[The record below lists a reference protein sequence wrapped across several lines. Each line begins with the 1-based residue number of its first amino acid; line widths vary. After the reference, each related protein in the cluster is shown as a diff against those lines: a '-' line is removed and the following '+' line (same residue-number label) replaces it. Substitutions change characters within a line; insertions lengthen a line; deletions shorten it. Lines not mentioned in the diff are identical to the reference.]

1 MNRNYFEEVLSEY
14 EDTKDISSFKQLT
27 FRPTDIS
34 QYLSSLPSIFVYI
47 QHNIIND
54 SRDFTE
60 SKADILKD
68 CLFRLVDSYNVSLS
82 HSYDEYNPIIF
93 YFPQLYSIGI
103 YLLNWLLLSYHDTT
117 LVDYLF
123 LHDQEE
129 LITIRDKAYSLTV
142 FLFSSYKYLSHF
154 QAFNLQR
161 TNCLFQSF
169 LLWLSLAP
177 YDKKEQY
184 TGYPSDRLVDISME
198 YEEIVKENTE
208 KIFQTFDYL
217 MITLLPIPYGKVYNC
232 FCDLFMILYDDSY
245 EPAPVNEKEK
255 QKVIVTATEHEKS
268 ETETEQEEVDSF
280 PSKEME
286 EQARMIKQVNRERT
300 IYYQQL
306 INQRL
311 EKILL
316 ITEVNFEGSKGLL
329 NKIMVI
335 NRKIISNS
343 VNDTGIALFQSSGP
357 LGRKFLELYYFDE
370 NVKEWKI
377 DNRENS
383 RIQVKRTLSPK
394 NLLLPLPIPPV
405 PSPLPTHNSN
415 NNPPPAGRKSPL
427 PNIDSL
433 SMNTNILPA
442 SVGSS
447 SNTPAVSSSLTSSSS
462 SSALVKDGDKTITI
476 GEKRS
481 PKSSKSS
488 SPSSSSSQLI
498 TGIPRSPPRP
508 PPALMSANMKFG
520 SYLRKVGSFIPSIH
534 RRWFQLTE
542 DKYIRYYVDES
553 KSNMKGEF
561 QTSDIKCVSSLSLD
575 NWFEWKMDSSI
586 HNGLFKLR
594 CDSPEVYYSWINYL
608 RRCGV
613 VINPSKDLNNG
624 KVKGNGKAKE
634 K

>member
-14 EDTKDISSFKQLT
+14 ENTKDILCFKQLT

-34 QYLSSLPSIFVYI
+34 QYLSSLPSIFLYI
-47 QHNIIND
+47 QQQIIND
-54 SRDFTE
+54 SRDFTD

-68 CLFRLVDSYNVSLS
+68 CIFRLVDSYNVSLS

-103 YLLNWLLLSYHDTT
+103 YLLNWLLLSYHDAT

-123 LHDQEE
+123 LNDVEE
-129 LITIRDKAYSLTV
+129 LTILREKAYSVTV
-142 FLFSSYKYLSHF
+142 FLFSSYKYLSNF

-161 TNCLFQSF
+161 TTCLFQSF

-184 TGYPSDRLVDISME
+184 TGYPSDRLVDISIE
-198 YEEIVKENTE
+198 FEEIVKENAE

-217 MITLLPIPYGKVYNC
+217 IITLLPIAYGKVYNC
-232 FCDLFMILYDDSY
+232 FCDLFMILYDETVEKPIEKKKSVL
-245 EPAPVNEKEK
+245 ETEKEE
-255 QKVIVTATEHEKS
+255 V
-268 ETETEQEEVDSF
+268 ETPTSL
-280 PSKEME
+280 EME
-286 EQARMIKQVNRERT
+286 EQARIHKQINQERT
-300 IYYQQL
+300 LYYQQL

-329 NKIMVI
+329 NKVMVI
-335 NRKIISNS
+335 NKKRPSGS
-343 VNDTGIALFQSSGP
+343 VNDVGLALFHSSGP

-370 NVKEWKI
+370 NIKEWKI
-377 DNRENS
+377 DNRQNN

-394 NLLLPLPIPPV
+394 HLLLPLPIPPV
-405 PSPLPTHNSN
+405 PSPLPALEANTDNSTS
-415 NNPPPAGRKSPL
+415 PIAGRRSPL
-427 PNIDSL
+427 PNIDAL
-433 SMNTNILPA
+433 SINTAALPA
-442 SVGSS
+442 SVSS
-447 SNTPAVSSSLTSSSS
+447 SNTTAASSSLTSSSS
-462 SSALVKDGDKTITI
+462 SSALMKDDKPLITT
-476 GEKRS
+476 EKRS

-488 SPSSSSSQLI
+488 SPSSSSTQLV
-498 TGIPRSPPRP
+498 TSIPKSPRP

-520 SYLRKVGSFIPSIH
+520 SSLRKVGSFIPSIH

-553 KSNMKGEF
+553 KSNLKGEF

-586 HNGLFKLR
+586 HGGLFKLR
-594 CDSPEVYYSWINYL
+594 CDSPDIYYSWINYL

-613 VINPSKDLNNG
+613 VINPSKDSNG
-624 KVKGNGKAKE
+624 KGKGKGKE